1 MAPDPL
7 QSNLLSK
14 LHPAVPR
21 RWLFAIA
28 GMLWAGV
35 GVLLYTRAIF
45 WLGGLALSAAL
56 SMNAVAIILAFVGY
70 TSLFYRI
77 VQRNIAR
84 IGTLPEHVCAFAFT
98 AWRGYIIM
106 GGMVVL
112 GLTLRNS
119 SIPKIYLSVPY
130 GAMGGMLLIGSTRF
144 FRRFFTSL
152 RGQE

>member
-1 MAPDPL
+1 
-7 QSNLLSK
+7 
-14 LHPAVPR
+14 
-21 RWLFAIA
+21 
-28 GMLWAGV
+28 
-35 GVLLYTRAIF
+35 
-45 WLGGLALSAAL
+45 
-56 SMNAVAIILAFVGY
+56 
-70 TSLFYRI
+70 
-77 VQRNIAR
+77 
-84 IGTLPEHVCAFAFT
+84 VCAFAFT